1 MTGRSNAMSGG
12 TNNYELVAVGLTS
25 RMTISYVS
33 FEDDRLSAKEVSTT
47 GNINVVKGSSMII
60 TSTMITN
67 PTLSGELEYY
77 YNPGTDEHIIL
88 VNGNGTIRIGSN

>member
-1 MTGRSNAMSGG
+1 MTGRSNAVSGETSG
-12 TNNYELVAVGLTS
+12 YELVSVTILS
-25 RMTISYVS
+25 RLGVSYVS
-33 FEDDRLSAKEVSTT
+33 FADERLSAKESSTT

-77 YNPGTDEHIIL
+77 YNPDTDEHIIL